1 MQLAATDWIVIAL
14 YFVAVAAI
22 GIAAGMR
29 VKDSSHYF
37 LGGRGFG
44 RWLMIG
50 QSFGVGTHAEMPVS
64 LAGAVSQMGISGI
77 WYQWKNLFATPFYWL
92 FAPLLRRIRRTTAAE
107 MTEDRYGRWM
117 GGLYIAFALVFFT
130 IGSAAMLKGGAK
142 VIAEAAGG
150 GIDPNLTI
158 VAMTVAFIAYS
169 FVGGLVASAWTD
181 FFQGFLILALSFM
194 LIPLGW
200 GHVGGLA
207 GMRETLEPRM
217 FSLATPE
224 GITPWSILMLTINGL
239 VGILAQPHQIAAV
252 GSGRDERACREGF
265 YWGNYVKRVCT
276 VGWALVGLMV
286 AALLVRGTFGVG
298 TLDDPEQAFG
308 FACRH
313 LLFPGALGLL
323 IACVLAANM
332 STASAF
338 MVSSGALFTEGLYRR
353 HLAPDRPDRHYLLV
367 GRLSGFVIAMAGVVY
382 AMFLVDKVLHA
393 FLLVETMSTFMGVS
407 LLGGLVWRRANRW
420 GALASIV
427 VAFAANFIAYSLR
440 GERLDH
446 WDPGVFGIALAAG
459 IVTLIV
465 VSLLTPPEPE
475 EASAS
480 FFGRLETPSSL
491 PGRDGDPFGAGA
503 SPATLA
509 REAAAAGQQSI
520 IVNILAPGRGAHGAG
535 LGAYRE
541 DLVGFALGWAWVLG
555 LLAAL
560 WAMFRFVA

>member
-1 MQLAATDWIVIAL
+1 MQLALADWIVIAF

-22 GIAAGMR
+22 GIVAGLR

-50 QSFGVGTHAEMPVS
+50 QSFGVGTHAERPVS
-64 LAGAVSQMGISGI
+64 LAGAVSQVGISGI

-92 FAPLLRRIRRTTAAE
+92 FAPLLRRIRRTTTAE

-117 GGLYIAFALVFFT
+117 SGLYIVFALVFFT

-142 VIAEAAGG
+142 VISQAAGG
-150 GIDPNLTI
+150 EVGADQII

-169 FVGGLVASAWTD
+169 FIGGLVASAWTD
-181 FFQGFLILALSFM
+181 FFQGFLIIVLSFM

-207 GMRETLEPRM
+207 GMKAVLGPEM
-217 FSLATPE
+217 FSLATPQ
-224 GITPWSILMLTINGL
+224 GIGLWYIAMLTLNGL

-265 YWGNYVKRVCT
+265 FWGNYVKRVCT
-276 VGWALVGLMV
+276 VGWAIVGLMV
-286 AALLVRGTFGVG
+286 AALLVRGTFGIDK
-298 TLDDPEQAFG
+298 LADPEQAFG

-353 HLAPDRPDRHYLLV
+353 HIAPGRPDSHYLLV
-367 GRLSGFVIAMAGVVY
+367 GRLSGFVIAMLGVLY
-382 AMFLVDKVLHA
+382 AFFLVDKVLHA
-393 FLLVETMSTFMGVS
+393 FLLTETMSTYMGVG
-407 LLGGLVWRRANRW
+407 LLGGIMWPRANRW

-427 VAFAANFIAYSLR
+427 VACAVNFLAYSLR
-440 GERLDH
+440 GERFDH
-446 WDPGVFGIALAAG
+446 WDPDVFGISLLSG
-459 IVTLIV
+459 IVTLVV
-465 VSLLTPPEPE
+465 VSLLTPPEP
-475 EASAS
+475 AAATNA
-480 FFGRLETPSSL
+480 FFDRLQTPSSL
-491 PGRDGDPFGAGA
+491 PGRTGDPFGDG
-503 SPATLA
+503 TDRETIA

-520 IVNILAPGRGAHGAG
+520 IVNLLAPGRGANGAG

-541 DLVGFALGWAWVLG
+541 DLFGFALGWAWVFA

-560 WAMFRFVA
+560 WALFRLAV

>member
-1 MQLAATDWIVIAL
+1 MELAATDWIVIAL
-14 YFVAVAAI
+14 YFMAVAAI

-107 MTEDRYGRWM
+107 MTEDRYGGWM
-117 GGLYIAFALVFFT
+117 GGLYIVFALVFFT

-158 VAMTVAFIAYS
+158 VAMTVAFVAYS

-200 GHVGGLA
+200 GQVGGLA
-207 GMRETLEPRM
+207 GMRESLEPRM

-224 GITPWSILMLTINGL
+224 GITPWYILMLTINGL

-265 YWGNYVKRVCT
+265 FWGNYVKRVCT

-286 AALLVRGTFGVG
+286 AAMLVRGTFGVG
-298 TLDDPEQAFG
+298 TLDDPERAFG

-367 GRLSGFVIAMAGVVY
+367 GRLSGFGIAMAGVVY

-446 WDPGVFGIALAAG
+446 WDPVVFGIALAAG

-475 EASAS
+475 PASAS
-480 FFGRLETPSSL
+480 FFGRLETPVSL
-491 PGRDGDPFGAGA
+491 PGRAGDPFGTGA

-509 REAAAAGQQSI
+509 REAASTGQQSI
-520 IVNILAPGRGAHGAG
+520 IVNMLTPRRGAHGAG

-541 DLVGFALGWAWVLG
+541 DLVGFACGWAWVLG

-560 WAMFRFVA
+560 WGLFRCAA

>member
-1 MQLAATDWIVIAL
+1 MQLATADWIVIAI
-14 YFVAVAAI
+14 YFVAIAAI
-22 GIAAGMR
+22 GVVAGMR

-64 LAGAVSQMGISGI
+64 LAGKVSEVGIAGI

-92 FAPLLRRIRRTTAAE
+92 FAPLLRRVRRTTAAE

-117 GGLYIAFALVFFT
+117 GGLYIVFALVFFT

-142 VIAEAAGG
+142 VIAEASGG
-150 GIDPNLTI
+150 SISPNLTI
-158 VAMTVAFIAYS
+158 LGMTVAFIAYS

-200 GHVGGLA
+200 EHVGGMA
-207 GMRETLEPRM
+207 GMRESLGPRM

-224 GITPWSILMLTINGL
+224 GITPWYIFMLTLNGL

-286 AALLVRGTFGVG
+286 ATMLVRGTFGADR
-298 TLDDPEQAFG
+298 LADSEQAFG

-338 MVSSGALFTEGLYRR
+338 MVSSGALFTEGLYRQ
-353 HLAPDRPDRHYLLV
+353 HIAPGRPDSHYLLV
-367 GRLSGFVIAMAGVVY
+367 GRLSGFLIAMAGVAY
-382 AMFLVDKVLHA
+382 AMFLVDKVLNA
-393 FLLVETMSTFMGVS
+393 FLLVETMATFMGVS
-407 LLGGLVWRRANRW
+407 FLGGIIWRRANRW
-420 GALASIV
+420 GALASV
-427 VAFAANFIAYSLR
+427 LAAFAANFIGYYLR
-440 GERLDH
+440 GERFDD
-446 WDPGVFGIALAAG
+446 WDPNVFGIALATG
-459 IVTLIV
+459 VVTLVV
-465 VSLLTPPEPE
+465 VSLLTPPEPK
-475 EASAS
+475 EAMEN
-480 FFGRLETPSSL
+480 FFGRLDTPSSL
-491 PGRDGDPFGAGA
+491 PGHEGDPFDGGDR
-503 SPATLA
+503 SDIA
-509 REAAAAGQQSI
+509 REAAASGQQSI
-520 IVNILAPGRGAHGAG
+520 IVNLLALRKAAHGAG

-541 DLVGFALGWAWVLG
+541 DVVGFALGWAWVLA

-560 WAMFRFVA
+560 WAMFRFTG

>member
-1 MQLAATDWIVIAL
+1 MQLATADWIVIGL

-22 GIAAGMR
+22 GVVAGMR

-64 LAGAVSQMGISGI
+64 LAGAVSQVGISGI

-92 FAPLLRRIRRTTAAE
+92 FAPLLRRVRRTTTAE

-117 GGLYIAFALVFFT
+117 SGLYIVFALVFFT

-142 VIAEAAGG
+142 VIAEASGG
-150 GIDPNLTI
+150 SISPNLTI
-158 VAMTVAFIAYS
+158 VGMTVAFIAYS
-169 FVGGLVASAWTD
+169 FIGGLVASAWTD
-181 FFQGFLILALSFM
+181 FFQGFLIIALSF
-194 LIPLGW
+194 LLLPLGW
-200 GHVGGLA
+200 DRVGGLE
-207 GMRETLEPRM
+207 GMRATLGDAK
-217 FSLATPE
+217 FSLAVP
-224 GITPWSILMLTINGL
+224 GRIGPWFILMLTVNGL
-239 VGILAQPHQIAAV
+239 VGILAQPQQMAAV
-252 GSGRDERACREGF
+252 GTGRDERACREGF
-265 YWGNYVKRVCT
+265 FWGNYVKRVCT
-276 VGWALVGLMV
+276 VGWAIVGLMV
-286 AALLVRGTFGVG
+286 AALLVRGTFAVG

-353 HLAPDRPDRHYLLV
+353 HLAPGRPDRHYLLV
-367 GRLSGFVIAMAGVVY
+367 GRLSGFGIAMAGVVY

-446 WDPGVFGIALAAG
+446 WDPSVFGISLATG
-459 IVTLIV
+459 VVTLVV

-475 EASAS
+475 AATAD
-480 FFGRLETPSSL
+480 FFGRLDTPSNL
-491 PGRDGDPFGAGA
+491 PGHEGDPFNGGDRA
-503 SPATLA
+503 SVA
-509 REAAAAGQQSI
+509 RAAAAAGEQSI
-520 IVNILAPGRGAHGAG
+520 IVNLLAPGKAMHGAG

-541 DLVGFALGWAWVLG
+541 DLRGFALGWLWVLV
-555 LLAAL
+555 LLAAF
-560 WAMFRFVA
+560 WALFRLAG

>member
-1 MQLAATDWIVIAL
+1 MHLATADWIVIAL

-22 GIAAGMR
+22 GIVAGMR

-50 QSFGVGTHAEMPVS
+50 LSFGVGTHAEMPVS
-64 LAGAVSQMGISGI
+64 LAGKVSEVGIAGI

-92 FAPLLRRIRRTTAAE
+92 FAPLLRRVRRTTAAE

-117 GGLYIAFALVFFT
+117 GGLYIVFALVFFT

-142 VIAEAAGG
+142 VIAEASGG
-150 GIDPNLTI
+150 TISPNLTI
-158 VAMTVAFIAYS
+158 VGMTVAFIAYS
-169 FVGGLVASAWTD
+169 FIGGLVASAWTD
-181 FFQGFLILALSFM
+181 FFQGFLILVLSF
-194 LIPLGW
+194 LLLPLGW

-207 GMRETLEPRM
+207 GMRESLGPQM

-224 GITPWSILMLTINGL
+224 GITPWYIFMLTLNGL

-286 AALLVRGTFGVG
+286 AALLVRGTFGIDK
-298 TLDDPEQAFG
+298 LEDPEQAFG

-313 LLFPGALGLL
+313 LLFPGSLGLL

-353 HLAPDRPDRHYLLV
+353 HLAPGRPDRHYLLV

-382 AMFLVDKVLHA
+382 AIFLVDKVLNA

-407 LLGGLVWRRANRW
+407 FLGGIIWRRANRW
-420 GALASIV
+420 GAMASIV
-427 VAFAANFIAYSLR
+427 AAFTANFIGYSLL

-446 WDPGVFGIALAAG
+446 WDPNVFLVALATG
-459 IVTLIV
+459 IVTLVV

-475 EASAS
+475 EATNE
-480 FFGRLETPSSL
+480 FFGRLDTPSSL
-491 PGRDGDPFGAGA
+491 PGREGDPFNGGDRLAV
-503 SPATLA
+503 A
-509 REAAAAGQQSI
+509 REAAASGQQSI
-520 IVNILAPGRGAHGAG
+520 IVHLLAPGKAMHGAG

-541 DLVGFALGWAWVLG
+541 DLRGFAFGWLWVLV
-555 LLAAL
+555 LLAAF
-560 WAMFRFVA
+560 WVVFRLTG

>member
-1 MQLAATDWIVIAL
+1 
-14 YFVAVAAI
+14 
-22 GIAAGMR
+22 
-29 VKDSSHYF
+29 
-37 LGGRGFG
+37 
-44 RWLMIG
+44 
-50 QSFGVGTHAEMPVS
+50 
-64 LAGAVSQMGISGI
+64 
-77 WYQWKNLFATPFYWL
+77 
-92 FAPLLRRIRRTTAAE
+92 
-107 MTEDRYGRWM
+107 
-117 GGLYIAFALVFFT
+117 
-130 IGSAAMLKGGAK
+130 
-142 VIAEAAGG
+142 
-150 GIDPNLTI
+150 
-158 VAMTVAFIAYS
+158 
-169 FVGGLVASAWTD
+169 
-181 FFQGFLILALSFM
+181 
-194 LIPLGW
+194 
-200 GHVGGLA
+200 
-207 GMRETLEPRM
+207 
-217 FSLATPE
+217 
-224 GITPWSILMLTINGL
+224 
-239 VGILAQPHQIAAV
+239 V

-440 GERLDH
+440 GERPDH

>member
-1 MQLAATDWIVIAL
+1 MQLAAADWIVIAV

-22 GIAAGMR
+22 GVVAGMR

-64 LAGAVSQMGISGI
+64 LAGAVSQVGISGI

-92 FAPLLRRIRRTTAAE
+92 FAPLLRRVRRTTTAE

-117 GGLYIAFALVFFT
+117 SGLYIVFALLFFT
-130 IGSAAMLKGGAK
+130 IGSAGMLKGGAK
-142 VIAEAAGG
+142 VISQAAGG
-150 GIDPNLTI
+150 QVNADQII

-169 FVGGLVASAWTD
+169 FIGGLVASAWTD
-181 FFQGFLILALSFM
+181 FFQGFLIIALSFM

-207 GMRETLEPRM
+207 GMKAALGPDM
-217 FSLATPE
+217 FSLATPQ
-224 GITPWSILMLTINGL
+224 GITVWYIAMLTLNGL
-239 VGILAQPHQIAAV
+239 IGILAQPHQIAAV
-252 GSGRDERACREGF
+252 GSGRDEQACREGF
-265 YWGNYVKRVCT
+265 FWGNYVKRVCT
-276 VGWALVGLMV
+276 VGWAIVGLMV
-286 AALLVRGTFGVG
+286 AALLVRGTFGIDR
-298 TLDDPEQAFG
+298 LEDQEQAFG

-353 HLAPDRPDRHYLLV
+353 HIAPGRPDSHYLLV
-367 GRLSGFVIAMAGVVY
+367 GRLSGFAIAMLGVLY
-382 AMFLVDKVLHA
+382 AFFLVDKVLHA
-393 FLLVETMSTFMGVS
+393 FLLTETMSTYMGIG
-407 LLGGLVWRRANRW
+407 LLGGIIWPRANRW
-420 GALASIV
+420 GALASLV
-427 VAFAANFIAYSLR
+427 VAFAANFIGYAVR

-446 WDPGVFGIALAAG
+446 WDPDVFGISLAAG

-465 VSLLTPPEPE
+465 VSVLTPPEPE
-475 EASAS
+475 EATAS
-480 FFGRLETPSSL
+480 FFGRLQTPSSL
-491 PGRDGDPFGAGA
+491 PGRDGDPFDAGA
-503 SPATLA
+503 SHAALV

-520 IVNILAPGRGAHGAG
+520 IVNMLAPGRGAHGAG
-535 LGAYRE
+535 FGAYQE

-560 WAMFRFVA
+560 WAVFRFLG

>member
-1 MQLAATDWIVIAL
+1 MQLAAADWIVIAL

-22 GIAAGMR
+22 GIVAGMR

-64 LAGAVSQMGISGI
+64 LAGKVSEVGISGI
-77 WYQWKNLFATPFYWL
+77 WYQWKNLFATPFFWM

-107 MTEDRYGRWM
+107 MMEDRYGRWM
-117 GGLYIAFALVFFT
+117 SGLYIVFALVFFT

-142 VIAEAAGG
+142 VISEASGG
-150 GIDPNLTI
+150 SVGPNLTI
-158 VAMTVAFIAYS
+158 VGMTVAFIAYS

-181 FFQGFLILALSFM
+181 FFQGFLIIGLSFM

-207 GMRETLEPRM
+207 GMQESLGPGK

-224 GITPWSILMLTINGL
+224 GITPWYIFMLTLNGL
-239 VGILAQPHQIAAV
+239 VGILAQPQQIAAV

-286 AALLVRGTFGVG
+286 AAMLVRGTFGIDK
-298 TLDDPEQAFG
+298 LEDPEQAFG

-338 MVSSGALFTEGLYRR
+338 MVSSGALFTEGLYRK
-353 HLAPDRPDRHYLLV
+353 HIAPGRPDSHYLLV
-367 GRLSGFVIAMAGVVY
+367 GRLSGFLIAMAGVGY
-382 AMFLVDKVLHA
+382 AMFLIDKVLNA

-407 LLGGLVWRRANRW
+407 VLGGIMWRRANRW
-420 GALASIV
+420 GALASLV
-427 VAFAANFIAYSLR
+427 VAFGTNFAVYAAR
-440 GERLDH
+440 GEKFDH
-446 WDPGVFGIALAAG
+446 WDPGVFGIALLAG
-459 IVTLIV
+459 VATLVI

-475 EASAS
+475 KATAE
-480 FFGRLETPSSL
+480 FFRRLDTPSSL
-491 PGRDGDPFGAGA
+491 PGREGDPFKDGDQAA
-503 SPATLA
+503 VA
-509 REAAAAGQQSI
+509 REASASGQQSI
-520 IVNILAPGRGAHGAG
+520 IVHLLAPWKAMHGAG

-541 DLVGFALGWAWVLG
+541 DLRGFLLGWLWVLA
-555 LLAAL
+555 LLGAF
-560 WAMFRFVA
+560 WAVFRSVG